1 MWLYGPSTLSHP
13 TLPLV
18 LPPSLGWFGGGGAFH
33 DRMYIKIRLDR
44 MYIKIRLHD
53 MYINIRL
60 HDRM

>member
-44 MYIKIRLHD
+44 MYDQIRFHD
-53 MYINIRL
+53 MYT
-60 HDRM
+60 